1 MADCPLHGDTGI
13 GPPCG
18 PCEASLR
25 ELSGASPVQNNLD
38 AIAALRFSALSSPE
52 DGEKIRDGLIAEL
65 RWARSALARM
75 QPVVEWA
82 QQADHLTGCPAA
94 WNEKFAAHGIPPDPC
109 VCGRDA
115 VLELSQAGVHG
126 QGVIG
131 AGENG
136 WQTLREAT
144 GG

>member
-13 GPPCG
+13 GPPCE

-82 QQADHLTGCPAA
+82 QLLTLICGEWWGAASRGGRSRCWLPA
-94 WNEKFAAHGIPPDPC
+94 
-109 VCGRDA
+109 
-115 VLELSQAGVHG
+115 
-126 QGVIG
+126 
-131 AGENG
+131 ENR
-136 WQTLREAT
+136 T
-144 GG
+144 